1 MLPGFRFLLAAV
13 VLSVSMLV
21 FGLGA
26 AALLRAT
33 HEEFA
38 SLPLKQIPEV
48 VFASRQETEPTLA
61 VLQVDTPIGDPD
73 RHDPAPE
80 VMGAASAVAVPTVP
94 EIAPSPEADTA
105 VTEKVATLSA
115 APRADD
121 TTPGPSAP
129 VEKTAVTPAPA
140 APTDIAPAAIA
151 APSMPVAPKPDTA
164 AADGTASTP
173 APAERP
179 NETQAAIAP
188 EADTAGPAESTS
200 GPTPTGQTS
209 VEAAPAPT
217 ARGDSKP
224 APSKVDNT
232 TADNAT
238 TGSAPG
244 IAEPKVSVS
253 TTMATAETSAT
264 EVTGSVTS
272 DVPAPAP
279 VEAKAVVSDQ
289 APQGVSANVAS
300 PAASGDAPAKIA
312 ALNIPMPVE
321 RPKAFDKASLTIK
334 PVAKKPV
341 TTKKH
346 AVKRRPIVRRARIV
360 RPAAPPKPAD
370 PFAGSPFSS
379 N

>member
-80 VMGAASAVAVPTVP
+80 VMGAASTVAVPTVP

-129 VEKTAVTPAPA
+129 V
-140 APTDIAPAAIA
+140 
-151 APSMPVAPKPDTA
+151 
-164 AADGTASTP
+164 
-173 APAERP
+173 
-179 NETQAAIAP
+179 
-188 EADTAGPAESTS
+188 
-200 GPTPTGQTS
+200 
-209 VEAAPAPT
+209 
-217 ARGDSKP
+217 
-224 APSKVDNT
+224 
-232 TADNAT
+232 
-238 TGSAPG
+238 
-244 IAEPKVSVS
+244 
-253 TTMATAETSAT
+253 
-264 EVTGSVTS
+264 
-272 DVPAPAP
+272 
-279 VEAKAVVSDQ
+279 
-289 APQGVSANVAS
+289 
-300 PAASGDAPAKIA
+300 
-312 ALNIPMPVE
+312 PM
-321 RPKAFDKASLTIK
+321 
-334 PVAKKPV
+334 
-341 TTKKH
+341 
-346 AVKRRPIVRRARIV
+346 
-360 RPAAPPKPAD
+360 
-370 PFAGSPFSS
+370 
-379 N
+379 